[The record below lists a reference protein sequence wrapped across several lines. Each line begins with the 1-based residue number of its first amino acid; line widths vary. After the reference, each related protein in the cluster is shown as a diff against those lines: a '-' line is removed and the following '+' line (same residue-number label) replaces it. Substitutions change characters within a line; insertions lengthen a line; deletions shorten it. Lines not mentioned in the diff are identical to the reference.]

1 MVASVERTTAQITLA
16 AAVVSLV
23 TAIMAAPWLAAS
35 DDDSVARPQPSE
47 TQSSAPSETES
58 SSAAEAPATDLDSST
73 PAGGEIVEVDP
84 LRHQGEVTLAVNGD
98 RIDLNAPSTDP
109 RWGGDN
115 SGYDWAE
122 LEEDG
127 LHLWS
132 ISHLRLDAGL
142 ASYESCS
149 AATGYADVPG
159 ALVMDPASLDG
170 RDCFELYSGRFASIV
185 TTSNSGERATFR
197 ITTWNSV

>member
-1 MVASVERTTAQITLA
+1 MVASMDRTAAQITLA

-23 TAIMAAPWLAAS
+23 SAIIAAPWLTAS
-35 DDDSVARPQPSE
+35 DDDSLARRHPSE
-47 TQSSAPSETES
+47 TQSSASETES
-58 SSAAEAPATDLDSST
+58 SGGAKAHATD

-109 RWGGDN
+109 RWEGDN

-149 AATGYADVPG
+149 AATGYAGVPG
-159 ALVMDPASLDG
+159 ALIMDPANLDG

-185 TTSNSGERATFR
+185 TKSNSGDRATFR
-197 ITTWNSV
+197 ITTWN